1 MKNQE
6 DKKNQQIIK
15 TRDDPEPVNLEQGNN
30 ESSSEERKGMYL
42 QKLRIWNFRSIGS
55 KDNQQPGLEIDF
67 DPHLNLL
74 IGANDSG
81 KTAIIDAIRYCLGT
95 ITYDSIRVDIE
106 DFYQDPQKKVRSNEF
121 KIECTFAGFTY
132 EEAGQFLDWINI
144 DKKSNN
150 IIKELRVWF
159 TATNR
164 NNRIITN
171 LKSGIDDEGQFMD
184 GGARD
189 LLRVTYLKPLRDAE
203 NELSPGYHSRLYQ
216 ILKSH
221 PVFEKKDVNEKHP
234 LEKYFERANKLTLD
248 FFEKIT
254 LDEDKELE
262 ITGNE
267 LGGKKIKDSFQ
278 SQTQN
283 FLEKG
288 DKRNPEIKITPAE
301 LNAILRKLELLL
313 EENKAGLGTLNL
325 LYIATELINLK
336 REGYWG
342 LRLALIEELEAHLHS
357 QAQLRVLKSLLAEK
371 NSNVQYIFTT
381 HSTQLGSSVPLKYIK
396 LCFCSNVYSLDS
408 SSTALSESDYQFL
421 ERFLDATKAN
431 LFFAKGVIIV
441 EGDAENILIPTL
453 AELLGRPLYKY
464 GVSIV
469 NVGSTALLRF
479 ANIFKRN
486 DGNALPIKVAV
497 VTDLDTKTNENGQAI
512 DEKEIL
518 NKKQAKFQKY
528 SSNDG
533 NIKAFISPLKTLE
546 FDIALGNLYQ
556 HINKAI
562 QIAKKI
568 KSSNDWITDEEIKN
582 IQLQDFLN
590 EKDINKRASIIYEP
604 LEKNQAS
611 KSVTAQWLGKLL
623 NDDKNNVLKLIRKDY
638 DENTGVKYLIEA
650 IEHVTEKL
658 NWEEDA
664 YK

>member
-1 MKNQE
+1 
-6 DKKNQQIIK
+6 
-15 TRDDPEPVNLEQGNN
+15 
-30 ESSSEERKGMYL
+30 MYL
-42 QKLRIWNFRSIGS
+42 KKLRIWNFRSIGS
-55 KDNQQPGLEIDF
+55 KDDQQSGLEIDF

-106 DFYQDPQKKVRSNEF
+106 DFYQDPQTKKRSNEF
-121 KIECTFAGFTY
+121 KIECTFAGFTD
-132 EEAGQFLDWINI
+132 EEAGQFLEWIKIEN
-144 DKKSNN
+144 DKNTN
-150 IIKELRVWF
+150 QVIKELRVWF

-164 NNRIITN
+164 NNRIIKN
-171 LKSGIDDEGQFMD
+171 LKAGVDDEGQFMD

-189 LLRVTYLKPLRDAE
+189 LLRVTFLKPLRDAE
-203 NELSPGYHSRLYQ
+203 NELTPGYNSRLYQ

-221 PVFEKKDVNEKHP
+221 PVFEKKDINEKHP
-234 LEKYFERANKLTLD
+234 LEKYFEQANKLTMD
-248 FFEKIT
+248 FFEKDK
-254 LDEDKELE
+254 LDKNKELN
-262 ITGNE
+262 ITGE
-267 LGGKKIKDSFQ
+267 ESGGKIIKDSFQ
-278 SQTQN
+278 SQTKS
-283 FLEKG
+283 FLEEG
-288 DKRNPEIKITPAE
+288 DKRNPEIRITLAE

-336 REGYWG
+336 REGHLG
-342 LRLALIEELEAHLHS
+342 LKLALIEELEAHLHP
-357 QAQLRVLKSLLAEK
+357 QAQLRVLKSLLADE
-371 NSNVQYIFTT
+371 NSKVQYIFTT

-453 AELLGRPLYKY
+453 AELLDRPLYKY

-479 ANIFKRN
+479 ANIFKRK

-497 VTDLDTKTNENGQAI
+497 VTDLDTKIDENGQPMDQADNI
-512 DEKEIL
+512 DKKRDGIQ
-518 NKKQAKFQKY
+518 NKY
-528 SSNDG
+528 NSSDG
-533 NIKAFISPLKTLE
+533 NIKVFISPLKTLE
-546 FDIALGNLYQ
+546 FDIAMGNLNGYMD
-556 HINKAI
+556 KAI

-568 KSSNDWITDEEIKN
+568 KSSNDWIIDKEVKAI
-582 IQLQDFLN
+582 ISPD
-590 EKDINKRASIIYEP
+590 DSNKKKIHKGAKEIYEP

-611 KSVTAQWLGKLL
+611 KCVTAQWFGKLL
-623 NDDKNNVLKLIRKDY
+623 NDNKEIVLNLIKKDY
-638 DENTGVKYLIEA
+638 DENTGIKYLIEA
-650 IEHVTEKL
+650 IEQVTEKI

>member
-1 MKNQE
+1 MF
-6 DKKNQQIIK
+6 
-15 TRDDPEPVNLEQGNN
+15 
-30 ESSSEERKGMYL
+30 L

-55 KDNQQPGLEIDF
+55 KDNQQPGLEINF

-81 KTAIIDAIRYCLGT
+81 KTAIIDSIRYCLGT

-106 DFYQDPQKKVRSNEF
+106 DFYQNPQTKERSNEF

-132 EEAGQFLDWINI
+132 EEAGQFLDWIKI
-144 DKKSNN
+144 DKNKNEV
-150 IIKELRVWF
+150 IKELKVWF

-171 LKSGIDDEGQFMD
+171 LKAGVDDEGQFMD

-203 NELSPGYHSRLYQ
+203 NELTPGYHSRLYQ
-216 ILKSH
+216 ILKSL
-221 PVFEKKDVNEKHP
+221 PVFKKNDVNEKHP
-234 LEKYFERANKLTLD
+234 LEKYFEQANKLTMD
-248 FFEKIT
+248 FFEKDK
-254 LDEDKELE
+254 LVENKELN
-262 ITGNE
+262 ITGE
-267 LGGKKIKDSFQ
+267 ESGGKSIKDSFQ
-278 SQTQN
+278 SQTKS
-283 FLEKG
+283 FLEEG
-288 DKRNPEIKITPAE
+288 DKRNPEIKITPSE

-336 REGYWG
+336 REGYLG
-342 LRLALIEELEAHLHS
+342 LRLALIEELEAHLHP
-357 QAQLRVLKSLLAEK
+357 QAQLRVLKSLLADE
-371 NSNVQYIFTT
+371 NSKVQYILTT

-453 AELLGRPLYKY
+453 AGLLDRPLYKY

-469 NVGSTALLRF
+469 NVSSTALLRF

-486 DGNALPIKVAV
+486 DGNALPIKVAM
-497 VTDLDTKTNENGQAI
+497 VTDLDTKTNENGQAVDESGQII
-512 DEKEIL
+512 DKKEIS
-518 NKKQAKFQKY
+518 NKKQAKMQKY

-533 NIKAFISPLKTLE
+533 NIKAFDSSHKTLE
-546 FDIALGNLYQ
+546 FDIALGNLYMY
-556 HINKAI
+556 INKAA

-568 KSSNDWITDEEIKN
+568 KYSNDWITDEEIKN
-582 IQLQDFLN
+582 IQLQDFSN
-590 EKDINKRASIIYEP
+590 EKDIHKRASIIYEP
-604 LEKNQAS
+604 LKINQAS

-623 NDDKNNVLKLIRKDY
+623 NDDNKDLISLIKEDYKNGI
-638 DENTGVKYLIEA
+638 GVKYLIEA

-658 NWEEDA
+658 SW
-664 YK
+664 

>member
-1 MKNQE
+1 MK
-6 DKKNQQIIK
+6 
-15 TRDDPEPVNLEQGNN
+15 
-30 ESSSEERKGMYL
+30 
-42 QKLRIWNFRSIGS
+42 KLRIWNFRSIGS
-55 KDNQQPGLEIDF
+55 KDGQQPGLEIDF

-106 DFYQDPQKKVRSNEF
+106 DFYQNPLTKNRCNEL
-121 KIECTFAGFTY
+121 KIECTFDGFTD
-132 EEAGQFLDWINI
+132 EEAGQFLEWINI
-144 DKKSNN
+144 FNDKNTN
-150 IIKELRVWF
+150 QIIKELKVWF

-164 NNRIITN
+164 NNRIISN
-171 LKSGIDDEGQFMD
+171 LKAGIDDEGQFID

-189 LLRVTYLKPLRDAE
+189 LLRVTYLKPLRNAE

-216 ILKSH
+216 ILRSH

-234 LEKYFERANKLTLD
+234 LEKYFEQANKFTLD
-248 FFEKIT
+248 FFEKDT
-254 LDEDKELE
+254 LAEDKGIE

-267 LGGKKIKDSFQ
+267 LGGKIIKDSFQ
-278 SQTQN
+278 SQTKS
-283 FLEKG
+283 FLEEG
-288 DKRNPEIKITPAE
+288 DKRKPEIKITPAE

-325 LYIATELINLK
+325 LYIATELIHLK
-336 REGYWG
+336 REKYSG
-342 LRLALIEELEAHLHS
+342 LRLALIEELEAHLHP
-357 QAQLRVLKSLLAEK
+357 QAQLRVLKSLLADE

-396 LCFCSNVYSLDS
+396 LCFNSHVYSLDS
-408 SSTALSESDYQFL
+408 SSTALNENDYQFL

-453 AELLGRPLYKY
+453 AELLNRPLYKY

-469 NVGSTALLRF
+469 NVGSKALLRY
-479 ANIFKRN
+479 ANIFKMK

-497 VTDLDTKTNENGQAI
+497 VTDLDTEINENGEVVDKNENI
-512 DEKEIL
+512 SKKKENIQ
-518 NKKQAKFQKY
+518 NKY
-528 SSNDG
+528 NSNDG
-533 NIKAFISPLKTLE
+533 NIRAFISHLKTLE
-546 FDIALGNLYQ
+546 FDIAMGGLYEY
-556 HINKAI
+556 IYKAI

-568 KSSNDWITDEEIKN
+568 KSSKDWITDEEVKN
-582 IQLQDFLN
+582 IQLQDFSN
-590 EKDINKRASIIYEP
+590 EKDIHKRAKNIYEP

-611 KSVTAQWLGKLL
+611 KSVTSQWLGKLL
-623 NDDKNNVLKLIRKDY
+623 NDDKNNIINLIKKDY
-638 DENTGVKYLIEA
+638 EKNTGIKYLIEA
-650 IEHVTEKL
+650 IEHVTEKI
-658 NWEEDA
+658 NWSENA